1 MSSRTWSGIS
11 FEKMPHFV
19 YMLKCAGD
27 RIYTGY
33 AVDVEARY
41 NQHVSGKG
49 ARFTKAFP
57 PECILRTFEL
67 NSKEEALRLEA
78 RIKKLDRPRK
88 ELLAFAE
95 SPGDGSAAN
104 PAVTALLESLM
115 SGLSETLQEKKARIR
130 RAAKKRD

>member
-1 MSSRTWSGIS
+1 
-11 FEKMPHFV
+11 
-19 YMLKCAGD
+19 MLKCAGD

-88 ELLAFAE
+88 ELLAGMSGSGSVNASGE
-95 SPGDGSAAN
+95 CSAAN